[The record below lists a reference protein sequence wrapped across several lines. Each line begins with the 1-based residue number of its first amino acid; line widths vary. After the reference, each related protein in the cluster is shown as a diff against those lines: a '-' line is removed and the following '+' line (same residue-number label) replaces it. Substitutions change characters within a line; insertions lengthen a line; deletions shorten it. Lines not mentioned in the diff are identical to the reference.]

1 MLTHPGIGDGV
12 EQLIKPLFERR
23 APLGR
28 IEIVARAFALPQ
40 NIDERPRLSET
51 ACESAGALIA
61 HEVVGIRALRQE
73 SEAKGMA
80 LAQNRQHA
88 VDGARCGSLAGPVAV
103 EADDRFGR
111 EQPKL
116 IHLAFGES
124 GAERRHSLME
134 ACLMQRDHV
143 HVAFDHDELALVEG
157 RPPRPGEV
165 EHGGA
170 LVEQLGLRRV
180 QIFRL
185 GCRIERAGAEG
196 DDAAARID
204 DRDGEPVAEAIV
216 GGAAVLWLDEEP
228 GIEELG
234 FTESAFDESPFQRL
248 LRVLCEADAEF
259 LHRLGREPAPCGI
272 VARFAAIARRELL
285 FEIDARR
292 LKRIVK
298 AQAFLR
304 RALVLRVW
312 LRQRQAGLV
321 RQPLNRFWKAQALG
335 VHDEA
340 ENVAVLA

>member
-1 MLTHPGIGDGV
+1 MAKPWAEGSGLVSALACGWKRRRLCRNATPLADVAPQSKEPRLDVAPVVLTHPGIGDGV

-28 IEIVARAFALPQ
+28 VEIVARAFALPQ

-73 SEAKGMA
+73 SEAEGMA

-103 EADDRFGR
+103 EADDRLGR

-116 IHLAFGES
+116 IHLAFGEG
-124 GAERRHSLME
+124 GAERRHGLME
-134 ACLMQRDHV
+134 ACLMQRNHV

-165 EHGGA
+165 EHGEA

-185 GCRIERAGAEG
+185 GCRMSARA
-196 DDAAARID
+196 
-204 DRDGEPVAEAIV
+204 P
-216 GGAAVLWLDEEP
+216 
-228 GIEELG
+228 
-234 FTESAFDESPFQRL
+234 
-248 LRVLCEADAEF
+248 
-259 LHRLGREPAPCGI
+259 
-272 VARFAAIARRELL
+272 
-285 FEIDARR
+285 
-292 LKRIVK
+292 K
-298 AQAFLR
+298 AMMR
-304 RALVLRVW
+304 PRALTIGMVSRW
-312 LRQRQAGLV
+312 RKRS
-321 RQPLNRFWKAQALG
+321 
-335 VHDEA
+335 
-340 ENVAVLA
+340 